1 MEQKI
6 DNNYSMPLAVYYGI
20 AGGLVGA
27 IILLTG
33 YLMRSK
39 IRRGFQYIGEKLRSF
54 KDECGCFPRSKNNE
68 GNDKD
73 NYQANE
79 EESYQNSGGAE
90 VNVVASCS
98 VGPKIDPLD
107 PNYKII
113 SREKFPEDYIAK
125 LTEMNQELDDRN
137 EKRKIKLEEIKK
149 GMSDDIENSRKKMNE
164 SDKKI
169 DDDIENLRNEMGN
182 DFKRHDET
190 KRRLE
195 KLEQQ
200 VLITSIVAD
209 YGLRV
214 VQNCQKTVSAGN
226 KELEEAANGLYESGA
241 KVDQQIE
248 YKENV
253 LHPMHEVIVNGKD
266 PI

>member
-1 MEQKI
+1 
-6 DNNYSMPLAVYYGI
+6 
-20 AGGLVGA
+20 
-27 IILLTG
+27 
-33 YLMRSK
+33 
-39 IRRGFQYIGEKLRSF
+39 
-54 KDECGCFPRSKNNE
+54 
-68 GNDKD
+68 
-73 NYQANE
+73 
-79 EESYQNSGGAE
+79 
-90 VNVVASCS
+90 
-98 VGPKIDPLD
+98 
-107 PNYKII
+107 
-113 SREKFPEDYIAK
+113 
-125 LTEMNQELDDRN
+125 
-137 EKRKIKLEEIKK
+137 
-149 GMSDDIENSRKKMNE
+149 MNE